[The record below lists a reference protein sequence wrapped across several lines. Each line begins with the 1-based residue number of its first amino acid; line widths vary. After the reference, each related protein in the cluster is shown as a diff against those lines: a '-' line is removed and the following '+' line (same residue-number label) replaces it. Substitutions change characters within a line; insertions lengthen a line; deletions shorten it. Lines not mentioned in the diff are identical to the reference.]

1 VPTLQ
6 EQGIRGVEG
15 QTFTGLLA
23 PAGTPAAV
31 VAKLSDAMQKI
42 LRDPAIVQKFY
53 AAGGLARPMSP
64 EEFSAYLAKEEATW
78 MPIIKSANIRAQ

>member
-1 VPTLQ
+1 
-6 EQGIRGVEG
+6 
-15 QTFTGLLA
+15 
-23 PAGTPAAV
+23 
-31 VAKLSDAMQKI
+31 MQKI